1 MGKKFYAVKNG
12 KTPGIYD
19 TWDECKENVSGFPG
33 AEYKSFKTLEEAKEF
48 MEAMKGSREV
58 QAV

>member
-12 KTPGIYD
+12 KTPGIYE

-48 MEAMKGSREV
+48 MEVGYERN
-58 QAV
+58 